1 MPSRKPLSASPT
13 ASGQVQELSDLAASI
28 REQAETASLPPVHL
42 WEPGN
47 ERDIGL
53 RIARDGTWSYQGSP
67 IRHARL
73 VRLFSRILRH
83 DGGERY
89 VLVTPHEKVRI
100 EVEDAPFLAVEMEA
114 EGAGR
119 DQVLRFRTNVGDA
132 FECNG
137 AHPLRFANECHG
149 EGAKPYALVRGD
161 LWALATR
168 PIYYDLVERAVPE
181 EFDGTPAF
189 GIWSAGAFFALASG
203 ARAEALAAVRRGQ

>member
-13 ASGQVQELSDLAASI
+13 ASGQAQALADLAASI
-28 REQAETASLPPVHL
+28 REQADTASLPPVHL
-42 WEPGN
+42 WEPDN

-67 IRHARL
+67 IRRARL

-83 DGGERY
+83 DGGARY

-100 EVEDAPFLAVEMEA
+100 KVEDAPFLAVEMEA
-114 EGAGR
+114 AGTGR

-132 FECNG
+132 FECNSE
-137 AHPLRFANECHG
+137 HPLWFASESHV

-168 PIYYDLVERAVPE
+168 PIYYDLVERAVVE
-181 EFDGTPAF
+181 DFDGSAAF

-203 ARAEALAAVRRGQ
+203 ADAQALAALC